1 MTETVKAAKAKVHT
15 TFEELEDQDP
25 CVKGASMKIDE
36 DKKADA
42 PRSVNEAI

>member
-15 TFEELEDQDP
+15 TFEESEDP
-25 CVKGASMKIDE
+25 CVKGSSLKIDGVR
-36 DKKADA
+36 KADA